1 MIFRPIVK
9 PENSPY
15 LQLLML
21 AAYALA
27 GLIVCSILGVLIIIA
42 GYGLD
47 GLSNNALSGQDLK
60 YLNGL
65 KIFQILSSIGLFLLP
80 PIALAWE
87 QSGALKSFYGFGKP
101 KIGFLFLVFLIMV
114 CAMPFMEWTALT
126 NQKMAFPGFLKSIEE
141 WMRAKEDQ
149 AMKMTILL
157 LKVNSVWSFLL
168 NLLMI
173 ALLPAVSEEL
183 MFRGGV
189 QRSFSRMFNNHHIAI
204 WATAFIFSAI
214 HMQFFGFVPRLLLG
228 AVFGYLY
235 HWSGSLWYAMLG
247 HFLNNAYAV
256 CAAWYL
262 QSKNIPLTDA
272 DDTFHF
278 AWYGYALSFIVAIFL
293 LRYFKT
299 KTSNEQQLD

>member
-87 QSGALKSFYGFGKP
+87 QTGALKSFYGFRKP

-141 WMRAKEDQ
+141 WMRTKEDE
-149 AMKMTILL
+149 AMKM
-157 LKVNSVWSFLL
+157 
-168 NLLMI
+168 
-173 ALLPAVSEEL
+173 
-183 MFRGGV
+183 
-189 QRSFSRMFNNHHIAI
+189 
-204 WATAFIFSAI
+204 
-214 HMQFFGFVPRLLLG
+214 
-228 AVFGYLY
+228 
-235 HWSGSLWYAMLG
+235 
-247 HFLNNAYAV
+247 
-256 CAAWYL
+256 
-262 QSKNIPLTDA
+262 
-272 DDTFHF
+272 
-278 AWYGYALSFIVAIFL
+278 
-293 LRYFKT
+293 
-299 KTSNEQQLD
+299 